1 MIHSAATAYSSDG
14 VRACTRS
21 ELYEVYCA
29 CEDVMLSVVLGAKY
43 MKCTSEL
50 NKALPPTYVCEDVEI
65 EVEDREGEEHG
76 GGGIVD
82 PIRLLQGLEDVANEG
97 LNKGKG
103 FNAIR
108 VYIREGRHRHRNTRV
123 LCRMCVV

>member
-1 MIHSAATAYSSDG
+1 M
-14 VRACTRS
+14 
-21 ELYEVYCA
+21 
-29 CEDVMLSVVLGAKY
+29 
-43 MKCTSEL
+43 

-103 FNAIR
+103 FYAIR
-108 VYIREGRHRHRNTRV
+108 VYIQEEDTDTDTDTETRV
-123 LCRMCVV
+123 CCVACVLCNVCCVACVCQCTVIWRDEVCVHAGACPNKQT